1 MATKKSYDYQ
11 SAFDIIGPV
20 MMGPSSSHT
29 AGAVKI
35 GNAAY
40 SVLGNMQPEKL
51 TIHYY
56 ESFAKTHQGHGT
68 DLAVIGGSMGYS
80 TFDSRIKDAIT
91 IAKDQNIDIDIIE
104 EDDES
109 IGEHPNCAYLIAE
122 AKGRHI
128 EVIGNSIGGGT
139 IKLRRISV
147 EGLEVNFDHG
157 LPILEMD
164 GKIDKSEVNHFLNDI
179 SELGASIDEEM
190 IETGKD
196 HSLALL
202 PLTKALPESTLNQI
216 REKYSHLNISYIK

>member
-35 GNAAY
+35 GNAAFN
-40 SVLGNMQPEKL
+40 VLGGIKPETL
-51 TIHYY
+51 AIHYY

-68 DLAVIGGSMGYS
+68 DSL
-80 TFDSRIKDAIT
+80 T
-91 IAKDQNIDIDIIE
+91 IANDLGIHVDIIE
-104 EDDES
+104 EDGES

-122 AKGRHI
+122 ANGRHI

-147 EGLEVNFDHG
+147 EGIDVNFNHG
-157 LPILEMD
+157 LPILVMD
-164 GKIDKSEVNHFLNDI
+164 GSKNKSEVNHFLNEVN
-179 SELGASIDEEM
+179 ELGVSIDEELV
-190 IETGKD
+190 ETD
-196 HSLALL
+196 DDNSLVVL
-202 PLTKALPESTLNQI
+202 PLTKAIKESTLNQI
-216 REKYSHLNISYIK
+216 KEKYNHLNISYIK